1 MCRKSSCLIIG
12 LSGLLLLNGCHT
24 PPKRSVEAPDDRVA
38 TERDRTVDRRAR
50 THAHYAAGLLHD
62 MNNEG
67 DKALDEFFKAAQSDP
82 RDEVL
87 VLEVTR
93 RLSQNKQF
101 EKALELLVPAAAQPD
116 ATAAVISRLGMVYS

>member
-1 MCRKSSCLIIG
+1 MRRHSSWLIFG

-24 PPKRSVEAPDDRVA
+24 PPKRSVQPADDLTA
-38 TERDRTVDRRAR
+38 TETDRTVDRRAR

-67 DKALDEFFKAAQSDP
+67 DKALEEFFKAAQSDP

-87 VLEVTR
+87 ILEVTR

-101 EKALELLVPAAAQPD
+101 DKALELLVPSAAQ
-116 ATAAVISRLGMVYS
+116 